1 MAVLLDQ
8 SYKVYFHKSFPK
20 IGERS
25 IQAVLELSAEGATVP
40 FMARYRKEKTGNL
53 DEVEIRGILD
63 TFATWT
69 EVVKRKSFVLSE
81 IEKQGNL
88 TQALRERIESSW
100 DLGDIEELYRPYKR
114 KKKTKATLAREAGL
128 EPLADWL
135 WAVGHGESSGS
146 VALEVK
152 AKEFINPMAGYATY
166 DEVLREPNILL
177 SSALT
182 TALNFES

>member
-63 TFATWT
+63 TFAT
-69 EVVKRKSFVLSE
+69 
-81 IEKQGNL
+81 
-88 TQALRERIESSW
+88 
-100 DLGDIEELYRPYKR
+100 
-114 KKKTKATLAREAGL
+114 
-128 EPLADWL
+128 
-135 WAVGHGESSGS
+135 
-146 VALEVK
+146 
-152 AKEFINPMAGYATY
+152 
-166 DEVLREPNILL
+166 
-177 SSALT
+177 
-182 TALNFES
+182 